1 MIQGKIIALLAA
13 VILPLSTT
21 TECDTSNEELYKARR
36 ELRKN
41 LREESRQV
49 SRDLGTLWRVDI
61 NQVTF
66 REHTI
71 FWFTVGTGDST
82 TGGPIHI
89 PDLCKKCN
97 PDQDLKPEEKVEK
110 VLSEYELMFGEKSR

>member
-1 MIQGKIIALLAA
+1 MIQSKIVALLAA

-41 LREESRQV
+41 LREES
-49 SRDLGTLWRVDI
+49 VDI

-71 FWFTVGTGDST
+71 FWFTEGTGNNKV
-82 TGGPIHI
+82 GGPVHI

-110 VLSEYELMFGEKSR
+110 VLSEYELMFGEK

>member
-1 MIQGKIIALLAA
+1 MIQSKIVALLAA

-21 TECDTSNEELYKARR
+21 TECDTSSELSEARR
-36 ELRKN
+36 ELREN
-41 LREESRQV
+41 LRKESRQV

-71 FWFTVGTGDST
+71 FWFTVGTGNDKV
-82 TGGPIHI
+82 GGPVHI

-110 VLSEYELMFGEKSR
+110 VLSEYELMFGEK